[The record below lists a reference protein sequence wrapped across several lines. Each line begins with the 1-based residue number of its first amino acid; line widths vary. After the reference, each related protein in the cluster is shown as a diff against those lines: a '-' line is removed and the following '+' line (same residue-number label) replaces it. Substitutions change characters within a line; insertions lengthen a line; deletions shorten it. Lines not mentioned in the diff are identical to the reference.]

1 MNYNSD
7 NKSFFSSGIR
17 SLDLMLQGILAGD
30 NVVWQVDNIKDYF
43 QIVEPF
49 CRHAYKEGKRLIYFR
64 FAEHASLLPEN
75 VEAQVYNLDP
85 RAGFEQFISDIFNV
99 IEKFGKGACYVF
111 DCLSGLAVDWYSDR
125 MLGNFFMLTC
135 PYLYDFETATY
146 FVLFRNQHTPFAIK
160 AIHSTAQVVV
170 DVFGSGE
177 KIYLLPLKVFKRYSP
192 TMYMLHSWEGDVL
205 RPVKRSATVS
215 EIMSEVPQPWI
226 DGNIN
231 PQDTWTSTFIRA
243 QDIQKKMEKTG
254 GERREE
260 VNSLKEQLIKMIIT
274 RDDELLRLCEKY
286 FDISD
291 LISIG
296 KRMIG
301 TGLIGGKSAGML
313 LSRAILKKTNPK
325 WNDLLETHDSF
336 FLGSDVFY
344 TYVIQNKCWWEK
356 HNLKYSD
363 KVFDDA
369 GSIREKLEKGKFP
382 RDIIEQLKEM
392 LSYFGQSPFIVRSS
406 SLLEDAYG
414 NAFSGKYESVFCA
427 NQGTPEER
435 IENLLSAVRKVYAST
450 MSEDAL
456 SYRIHRKIL
465 EREEQMALLIQRVS
479 GSFYGDL
486 YFPQIAG
493 VGYSF
498 NPFVWNSKIDPA
510 KGVIRLVFGLGT
522 RAVDRRDED
531 YTRIVALNAPLVRPE
546 SSFDDVKRY
555 AQKVVDVINLSENSL
570 TSCDFEEVAKKSP
583 EIPIEIFATK
593 VREMELRAREYNI
606 ADVFPWM
613 ISFEKLLTKTSF
625 VENLSQMMKEIEKAY
640 NHPVDIEFAA
650 NFLNEEDYRINLLQC
665 RPFQVIGEIKEIK
678 SPDNISKDNMV
689 LRTGGPIIGQT
700 ALRKID
706 KIIFV
711 LPEKYGDMPI
721 SEKYSVARLIGK
733 LTNMKNKNENIMLIG
748 PGRWGTKMPSLGVPV
763 SFSEI
768 KNVAVLCE
776 LAMMRKDLTPDIS
789 LGTHFFNDLVE
800 MEIIYLAVFPEKEG
814 YFLNDRMLKTARNK
828 LKKLTSV
835 SGPAADAVHVIDT
848 AELKKGSAAFIH
860 VDALKQEGMVFLSAE
875 AKNK

>member
-1 MNYNSD
+1 MNDDSS
-7 NKSFFSSGIR
+7 NKSFFSSGIQ

-30 NVVWQVDNIKDYF
+30 NVVWQVDDIKDYF
-43 QIVEPF
+43 SIVEPF
-49 CRHAYKEGKRLIYFR
+49 CRHAYKEGKKLIYFR
-64 FAEHASLLPEN
+64 FAEHGPLLPED
-75 VEAQVYNLDP
+75 VKAQIYKLEP
-85 RAGFEQFISDIFNV
+85 RLGFEQFISDIFKV

-160 AIHSTAQVVV
+160 AIHSTAQVVI
-170 DVFGSGE
+170 DVFKSGE
-177 KIYLLPLKVFKRYSP
+177 KMYLLPLKVFKRYSP
-192 TMYMLHSWEGDVL
+192 TMYMLHSREGDVL
-205 RPVKRSATVS
+205 IPVKRSATVS
-215 EIMSEVPQPWI
+215 EIMSRVPQPWI

-243 QDIQKKMEKTG
+243 QSIYEKMEKGSRTG
-254 GERREE
+254 KEE
-260 VNSLKEQLIKMIIT
+260 VKSLKEQLIKMIIT
-274 RDDELLRLCEKY
+274 RDDELLRLCENN

-313 LSRAILKKTNPK
+313 LSRAILKKTNPH
-325 WNDLLETHDSF
+325 WDDLLETHDSF
-336 FLGSDVFY
+336 FIGSDVFY

-369 GSIREKLEKGKFP
+369 SNIRQKLEKGNFP
-382 RDIIEQLKEM
+382 QDIIEQLKEM
-392 LSYFGQSPFIVRSS
+392 LNYFGQSPFIVRSS

-435 IENLLSAVRKVYAST
+435 LKNLISAVRDVYAST

-456 SYRIHRKIL
+456 SYRIHRSIL
-465 EREEQMALLIQRVS
+465 KREEQMALLVQRVS

-522 RAVDRRDED
+522 RAVDRCDED
-531 YTRIVALNAPLVRPE
+531 YTRIVALNAPLIRPE
-546 SSFDDVKRY
+546 SSFDDVKKY
-555 AQKVVDVINLSENSL
+555 TQKVVDVIDLSENKLS
-570 TSCDFEEVAKKSP
+570 SYDFEEVAKKSP

-593 VREMELRAREYNI
+593 AKEMEQRAKEYNI
-606 ADVFPWM
+606 TDVFPWM
-613 ISFEKLLTKTSF
+613 ISFEKLLTETSF
-625 VENLSQMMKEIEKAY
+625 VDNISRMMKEIEKAY
-640 NHPVDIEFAA
+640 SHPVDIEFAA
-650 NFLNEEDYRINLLQC
+650 NFLNEKDYRINLLQC
-665 RPFQVIGEIKEIK
+665 RPFQVIGELREIK
-678 SPDNISKDNMV
+678 SPDNIVKENIILQTS
-689 LRTGGPIIGQT
+689 GPIIGQT
-700 ALRKID
+700 VSRKID

-711 LPEKYGDMPI
+711 LPGKYGNMPI
-721 SEKYSVARLIGK
+721 TDRYSVARLIGK
-733 LTNMKNKNENIMLIG
+733 LTNMKSKDENIMLIG
-748 PGRWGTKMPSLGVPV
+748 PGRWGTKMPSLGIPV

-776 LAMMRKDLTPDIS
+776 LAIMRKDLTPDIS

-800 MEIIYLAVFPEKEG
+800 MEIIYLAVFPEREK
-814 YFLNDRMLKTARNK
+814 YFINNQILAGTRNK
-828 LKKLTSV
+828 LKELITV
-835 SGPAADAVHVIDT
+835 SGSFADAVHVIDT
-848 AELKKGSAAFIH
+848 AELKKGFGLYIH
-860 VDALKQEGMVFLSAE
+860 VNALKQEGMVFLSE
-875 AKNK
+875 EIKGK